1 MPDSTANPIEVRSL
15 EPKDI
20 DEARNLFIAG
30 FVAMRTELLGE
41 DALRDF
47 DGYLEQAVATDM
59 ADPYGHYVDNE
70 LKSDFW
76 VAVASEQV
84 VGTAAVY
91 PIHNEPGVGEVFRV
105 SVDERFRGL
114 RIATILMD
122 RVEEWSLQQGYVQL
136 MLQTTDYLYAAHR
149 LYEGRGYKKTH
160 SFQLG
165 ALHAREYR
173 KSLV

>member
-15 EPKDI
+15 EPKDT
-20 DEARNLFIAG
+20 DQARKLFIAG

-47 DGYLEQAVATDM
+47 DGYLEQTIATDM

-91 PIHNEPGVGEVFRV
+91 PIYNEPRVGEVF
-105 SVDERFRGL
+105 
-114 RIATILMD
+114 
-122 RVEEWSLQQGYVQL
+122 
-136 MLQTTDYLYAAHR
+136 
-149 LYEGRGYKKTH
+149 
-160 SFQLG
+160 
-165 ALHAREYR
+165 
-173 KSLV
+173 